1 MDNRPQFNSKFI
13 VGVAQIDREHLQL
26 FELAARV
33 YDGLGAS
40 GEEAKAASRAAVAE
54 LLDYT
59 TTHFTSEEKLMER
72 AGYPELD
79 EHRRQHGHL
88 LTLARDLEVLAE
100 FGDQSLPVELSHFI
114 TRWLI
119 DHIEANDK
127 RFGEFVAAGR
137 NSGQAAAK

>member
-1 MDNRPQFNSKFI
+1 MDDRPQFDSKFI
-13 VGVAQIDREHLQL
+13 VGVEQIDREHQQL

-40 GEEAKAASRAAVAE
+40 HEEAKAASRAAVAE

-59 TTHFTSEEKLMER
+59 TTHFTSEERLMEL

-79 EHRRQHGHL
+79 THRRQHGHL
-88 LTLARDLEVLAE
+88 LTLARDMEMRAE
-100 FGDQSLPVELSHFI
+100 FGDRSLPVELSHFI
-114 TRWLI
+114 TRWLV
-119 DHIEANDK
+119 DHIEASDK
-127 RFGEFVAAGR
+127 RFGEFIAVGK